1 MRGRGVVGV
10 DKDKEA
16 GMIALPDRDW
26 PAFNSWLDELF
37 KAGPP
42 TGPLTHRI
50 EDGVHNFYAEDGTL
64 VAQMGE
70 GMYNILKD
78 WNKQGGGE

>member
-1 MRGRGVVGV
+1 
-10 DKDKEA
+10 
-16 GMIALPDRDW
+16 MIALPDRDW

-50 EDGVHNFYAEDGTL
+50 EDGLHNFYAEDGTL

-70 GMYNILKD
+70 AMYNDQAHFSEVSDSERRIK
-78 WNKQGGGE
+78 